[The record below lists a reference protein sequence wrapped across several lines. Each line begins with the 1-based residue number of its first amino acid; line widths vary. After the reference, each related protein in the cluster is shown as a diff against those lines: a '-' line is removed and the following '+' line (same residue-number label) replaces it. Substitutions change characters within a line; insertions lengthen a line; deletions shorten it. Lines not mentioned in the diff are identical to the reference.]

1 MNVEDSQGS
10 ILCPTPSLLYIN
22 DLPNDVICDIAIY
35 ADGNTLYSKCVK
47 VSDL

>member
-22 DLPNDVICDIAIY
+22 DLTNDVICDTAIY